1 MEWTTV
7 RVYILAGNQ
16 QMHFKSKL
24 KKISGVCK
32 HFIGFQGTR
41 TSLKLIY
48 GTVIN
53 MCLMNALAGVKVMQ
67 LVTSGEE
74 EIMSFTYSHAIVGFC
89 GVSLAVMKLILYFKN
104 RREVHKLDSVIC
116 KILPFDSSDMFNEKE
131 EEIYFAVIV
140 LIWSSAAAI
149 IFAILNSNFLY
160 LNHEDTQFLYPIY
173 LPKFVENNSL
183 GFYTFY
189 GLQVASCLQV
199 VAINGATLASFAHVS
214 NVLCVQNKVLGIEIC
229 NLTAD
234 RSRAM
239 SAHCKL
245 EKIKEYVQFHL
256 HLMDIVS
263 QLETVFGEIILWEFF
278 GNQCMTCLLT
288 YQSIMQANQG
298 RILNSIQ
305 TICTIP
311 ALLMTSFMYFLLGTK
326 ISEASEEL
334 RTLVYFSNWYEQP
347 LWFQKFLLIMMKRM
361 QKVLTFNAVYIIPV
375 TLNSFLKVIINLFCE
390 KTIILLN
397 S

>member
-131 EEIYFAVIV
+131 E
-140 LIWSSAAAI
+140 
-149 IFAILNSNFLY
+149 
-160 LNHEDTQFLYPIY
+160 
-173 LPKFVENNSL
+173 
-183 GFYTFY
+183 
-189 GLQVASCLQV
+189 VASCLQV

-375 TLNSFLKVIINLFCE
+375 TLNSFLKALQAGFSYFNFL
-390 KTIILLN
+390 KAMT
-397 S
+397 SR